1 MLALLAL
8 ALQIPTLGA
17 DDARA
22 AETCVHVVTAVG
34 ANEYSLFERAAQRLY
49 LKMHVAQSSGGGIAF
64 TSRMTE
70 LTRDP
75 GDGTRVPIETAQA
88 LAPLCDSRFPL
99 TRSKAAARLP
109 AQPWRRDLLCF
120 TTLAIL
126 QGAAKE
132 APETLAGIKAVLGP
146 LSARMSDAEFRKR
159 GISDEKAVMSAFG
172 DELLASLGTGNPL
185 TIATAC
191 GVKGL

>member
-8 ALQIPTLGA
+8 ALQTPTLDA
-17 DDARA
+17 NDARA
-22 AETCVHVVTAVG
+22 AETCVHVVTVVG
-34 ANEYSLFERAAQRLY
+34 ANSYSLFELAAQRLH
-49 LKMHVAQSSGGGIAF
+49 LKMHIAKTSGGGISF

-70 LTRDP
+70 LTRGP
-75 GDGTRVPIETAQA
+75 DGGATVSIETAQA
-88 LAPLCDSRFPL
+88 LAPLCDSRFPR

-126 QGAAKE
+126 QGAAKA
-132 APETLAGIKAVLGP
+132 APETLARIKAVLDP

-172 DELLASLGTGNPL
+172 DELLASLDTGNPL